1 MARIVLICL
10 FCLTCTCSPAQIRF
24 IQLTPVALNAA
35 SYQFNDLEVID
46 QRADELTAGIV
57 FDGATLCKLQFYRPL
72 PLYLKELFDSSTTAL
87 PKENNTLVIQL
98 IKTSYTDKWS
108 IPVPGFSNQFSLRL
122 NIWVK
127 NSDGYRPIAGIDTS
141 IITGNRNIAAKSG
154 RLLSDFFEQLLIFCN
169 NNQNWKSQ
177 DALTKEQLQQLEEK
191 RNTKFEINKAL
202 YVNKGAYFSINE
214 FRNNSPVVTDYSLQ
228 VDEDRFCELYAV
240 IPPASKKKKIRVYS
254 WVILS
259 NGLTTGILIEGVL
272 YPMLKD
278 ENRWYFTAFTEKKQT
293 KADMLGDIL
302 VTLFTSAM
310 YLQNSQL
317 FIPQVVPTRY
327 DKKEYQKILYT
338 IDLFDGEIIPLKPL

>member
-1 MARIVLICL
+1 LARFALLCI
-10 FCLTCTCSPAQIRF
+10 FCLTCTCLPAQIRF
-24 IQLTPVALNAA
+24 IQLAPVSLNAA
-35 SYQFNDLEVID
+35 GSQFNELEVID
-46 QRADELTAGIV
+46 QRADELTTGIV

-72 PLYLKELFDSSTTAL
+72 PLYLKELFDSTSASL

-122 NIWVK
+122 NLWVK
-127 NSDGYRPIAGIDTS
+127 NSDGYRPIAGIDTT

-154 RLLSDFFEQLLIFCN
+154 KLLSDFFEQLFIFCN
-169 NNQNWKSQ
+169 SSQNWKNR
-177 DALTKEQLQQLEEK
+177 DAVTREQLMLLEEN
-191 RNTKFEINKAL
+191 RNTKFEINKTQ
-202 YVNKGAYFSINE
+202 YVNKGAYFSISE
-214 FRNNSPVVTDYSLQ
+214 FRNNSPLATDYSLL
-228 VDEDRFCELYAV
+228 VDDERVCELYAV
-240 IPPASKKKKIRVYS
+240 IPPASKKKKVKVYS

-278 ENRWYFTAFTEKKQT
+278 DNRWFFTAFTEKKQT
-293 KADMLGDIL
+293 KADMFGTVLTDI
-302 VTLFTSAM
+302 FNSAGF
-310 YLQNSQL
+310 LQNSQS
-317 FIPQVVPTRY
+317 FIPVYIPLRY